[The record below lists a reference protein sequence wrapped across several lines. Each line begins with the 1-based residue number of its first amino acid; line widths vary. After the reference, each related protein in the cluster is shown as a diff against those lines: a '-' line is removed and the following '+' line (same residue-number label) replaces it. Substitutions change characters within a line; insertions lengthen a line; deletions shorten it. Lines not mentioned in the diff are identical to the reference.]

1 MPNVSEIEGQDKEVR
16 PEWPSP
22 TEEQINSPQF
32 NAIWN
37 VIKSWDVNIPDQYF
51 GYCGA
56 NGNHVVAILN
66 ALRDYF
72 ELAQAVKEMLI
83 GVERWANDED
93 GIPEELAPAYL
104 AVKDLLRR
112 LGG

>member
-1 MPNVSEIEGQDKEVR
+1 MSEIEGQDKEVR

-37 VIKSWDVNIPDQYF
+37 VIKSWDVNVPDQYF

-72 ELAQAVKEMLI
+72 ELAQAVRKMREYESGCAPDVQFIVVLKNR
-83 GVERWANDED
+83 VDE
-93 GIPEELAPAYL
+93 
-104 AVKDLLRR
+104 LLRR
-112 LGG
+112 LGE